1 MKIHLFE
8 LILSNNISLLLFHR
22 ILETTIY
29 ATNPPPNPSLLKIHL
44 SNPISLA
51 GTASIIPRP
60 LNLRWN
66 TVRYPRYTPS
76 ATHLTK
82 WPSSRKTP
90 PLRAI
95 GYKRWEARYRSSNFP
110 DNPRS
115 FHKRRFSTPILT
127 KAQQVSAIRFLF
139 RVTRFQKCEGRA
151 QKREDRY
158 TRHRSTLPVGKG
170 GATGKLW

>member
-8 LILSNNISLLLFHR
+8 SILSNNISLLLFHR
-22 ILETTIY
+22 ILEITIY

-44 SNPISLA
+44 SNPISLQ

-82 WPSSRKTP
+82 WPSSHRKTP

-95 GYKRWEARYRSSNFP
+95 GWYKRWEARYRSSNLL

-115 FHKRRFSTPILT
+115 FRINAGFPRRFS
-127 KAQQVSAIRFLF
+127 R
-139 RVTRFQKCEGRA
+139 
-151 QKREDRY
+151 KRNR
-158 TRHRSTLPVGKG
+158 
-170 GATGKLW
+170 